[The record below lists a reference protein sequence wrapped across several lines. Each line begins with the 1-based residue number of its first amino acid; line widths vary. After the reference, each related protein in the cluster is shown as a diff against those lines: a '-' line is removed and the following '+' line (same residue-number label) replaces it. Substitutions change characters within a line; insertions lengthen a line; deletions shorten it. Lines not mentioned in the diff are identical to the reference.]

1 MSSQIFKD
9 VVPSELLFGLLEY
22 IYAFKTAEYYII
34 NNSSFKKAQFKNIL
48 NDFLK
53 MIEPY
58 YHTSK
63 LFYITREMTYVR
75 FLTIIRQ
82 LCKCCC
88 IKYTNKINYIN
99 STYDIHCYVYFDNYT
114 NPKENDTNVI

>member
-9 VVPSELLFGLLEY
+9 VIPGELLFGLLEY
-22 IYAFKTAEYYII
+22 IYAFKTEKYYII
-34 NNSSFKKAQFKNIL
+34 NNSSFKKAQFKDIL
-48 NDFLK
+48 NDFIK

-63 LFYITREMTYVR
+63 LFYITREMTYTH

-82 LCKCCC
+82 ICNCCS
-88 IKYTNKINYIN
+88 IKYTSKIKYISSN
-99 STYDIHCYVYFDNYT
+99 YDIHYYIYFDGLGET
-114 NPKENDTNVI
+114 NHQ